1 MNNKK
6 TENEL
11 FFEWIDNL
19 DFRNKLSELLMEA
32 KTRRKNSETQKQV
45 AFVLDIPLT
54 KIKQIENGTSKDI
67 NAIVNYLAFQGVK
80 L

>member
-6 TENEL
+6 PENEL
-11 FFEWIDNL
+11 FFEWIDNIE
-19 DFRNKLSELLMEA
+19 FRNKLSELLIEA

-67 NAIVNYLAFQGVK
+67 NAIVNYLAFQGIK

>member
-6 TENEL
+6 PENEL

-19 DFRNKLSELLMEA
+19 EFRNKLSELVIEA
-32 KTRRKNSETQKQV
+32 KTRRKNSETQKLV

>member
-1 MNNKK
+1 MKSKK
-6 TENEL
+6 FENEL
-11 FFEWIDNL
+11 FFQWIDNL
-19 DFRNKLSELLMEA
+19 EFRNKLSELVIEA

>member
-6 TENEL
+6 PENEL

-19 DFRNKLSELLMEA
+19 EFRNKLSELLIEA
-32 KTRRKNSETQKQV
+32 KTRRKNSETQKLV
-45 AFVLDIPLT
+45 AYVLDIPLT

>member
-6 TENEL
+6 FKNEL

-19 DFRNKLSELLMEA
+19 EFRNKLSDLVIEA

>member
-1 MNNKK
+1 MESKK
-6 TENEL
+6 FENEL
-11 FFEWIDNL
+11 LFSWIDNL
-19 DFRNKLSELLMEA
+19 EFRNKLSELLIEA

-45 AFVLDIPLT
+45 AYILDIPLT

-67 NAIVNYLAFQGVK
+67 NAIVNYLAFQGIK

>member
-6 TENEL
+6 PENEL

-19 DFRNKLSELLMEA
+19 EFRNKLSELVIEA

>member
-6 TENEL
+6 PKNEL

-19 DFRNKLSELLMEA
+19 EFRNKLSELLIEA

-45 AFVLDIPLT
+45 SFVLDIPLT

>member
-19 DFRNKLSELLMEA
+19 EFRNKLSELLIEA
-32 KTRRKNSETQKQV
+32 KTRRKNSETQKLV
-45 AFVLDIPLT
+45 AYVLDIPLT

>member
-6 TENEL
+6 PENEL

-19 DFRNKLSELLMEA
+19 EFRYKLSELVIEA

>member
-1 MNNKK
+1 MKDKK
-6 TENEL
+6 FENEL

-19 DFRNKLSELLMEA
+19 EFKTKLSELVIEA
-32 KTRRKNSETQKQV
+32 KTRRKNSETQKQI

-67 NAIVNYLAFQGVK
+67 NAIVNYLAFQGIK

>member
-6 TENEL
+6 FENKLL
-11 FFEWIDNL
+11 FDWINNL
-19 DFRNKLSELLMEA
+19 EFKTKLSELLIQA
-32 KTRRKNSETQKQV
+32 KTRRKKYETQKQV
-45 AFVLDIPLT
+45 SEALNIPLT

-67 NAIVNYLAFQGVK
+67 NAVVNYLAFQGIK

>member
-1 MNNKK
+1 MKDKK
-6 TENEL
+6 FENEL

-19 DFRNKLSELLMEA
+19 EFRNKLSELLIEA
-32 KTRRKNSETQKQV
+32 KTRRKNSETQKHV

-67 NAIVNYLAFQGVK
+67 NAIVNYLAFQGIK

>member
-1 MNNKK
+1 MKDKK
-6 TENEL
+6 FENEL

-19 DFRNKLSELLMEA
+19 EFRNKLSELLIEA
-32 KTRRKNSETQKQV
+32 KTRRKNSETQKQI

-67 NAIVNYLAFQGVK
+67 NAIVNYLAFQGIK